1 VWCLDQITAQ
11 FPPGKFIMRA
21 ITAML
26 IIEDNPGDVRLLCA
40 MLRENASYCPE
51 LIHVATM
58 REAEQYLSA
67 NRSID
72 LILLDMGLPDA
83 HGLAAVQRVRAIAPQ
98 APLVL
103 LTAMDD
109 AELAA
114 LALRAGAQDY
124 LIKGQIEAR
133 GLVRA
138 LRYAA
143 ERKRLE
149 QLKDEFVA
157 TVSHELRTPLT
168 SIAGSLGLLMAG
180 EGRNLPGPAARLLK
194 IAHSNSERLVKLVND
209 ILDVEKLESG
219 SLVFDRK
226 RIDVCSLVETAIAE
240 TRSSA
245 ESCGVRLRLLGDSEA
260 KADVRADA
268 SRLSQ
273 VVANLLSN
281 AIKFSE
287 RGDEVEVKV
296 EKEADLVRISVRNHG
311 GGISNDFKSRIFGRF
326 AQADATNTRKK
337 GGAGLG
343 LNIVKQIVDR
353 LGGKVGFVD
362 AVGGGTIFNVELP
375 SWEGKA
381 DLIEERRLKDISAV
395 DAGDPLA
402 VLATAARDRLLA
414 S

>member
-1 VWCLDQITAQ
+1 
-11 FPPGKFIMRA
+11 MRS

-26 IIEDNPGDVRLLCA
+26 IIEDNPGDVRLLCE
-40 MLRENASYCPE
+40 MLRENASYNPE
-51 LIHVATM
+51 LIHAATM

-83 HGLAAVQRVRAIAPQ
+83 HGLAAVQRVRSMAPQ
-98 APLVL
+98 APLVV

-109 AELAA
+109 VELAA

-124 LIKGQIEAR
+124 LVKGQIESR

-180 EGRNLPGPAARLLK
+180 EGRNLPDPLARLLK

-219 SLVFDRK
+219 SLVFER
-226 RIDVCSLVETAIAE
+226 RQIDVWLLVEAAIAD
-240 TRSSA
+240 TRSFA
-245 ESCGVRLRLLGDSEA
+245 ESCGVRLRLLGDSTA

-287 RGDEVEVKV
+287 RGDEIEVKV
-296 EKEADLVRISVRNHG
+296 EKEADLVRISVRDHG
-311 GGISNDFKSRIFGRF
+311 AGIANDFKPRIFGRF

-337 GGAGLG
+337 GGVGLG

-375 SWEGKA
+375 NWEGKA
-381 DLIEERRLKDISAV
+381 DLIEEQRLKDISAV
-395 DAGDPLA
+395 DASDPLA
-402 VLATAARDRLLA
+402 VLATAARDRLLV